1 MHIGLV
7 SHCDSA
13 RLVQKASGQ
22 TLTEKGPEAGD
33 RAEEKEGKGGPNTG
47 GLRVVM
53 AEASSS
59 PSKAGASGADDAPRP
74 STSIVNPVHG
84 ANEGREANR
93 KCLITDE
100 PETVDHNKK
109 KYSEEMARRQNTNGQ
124 HSPSHCDN
132 VVYPIDGLSIK
143 GAAARRQQAI
153 ELTPSNEE
161 DIKVDGKTDTADLR
175 IEDTDPPVLEDREG
189 RRYEKARSRDPR
201 IDSLSIKNTKAVT
214 AEMASVTE
222 QFTTILNQHPISFTG
237 WIMNHSAL
245 VVGGHS
251 SEVGEQRQ
259 SHSSRAPSNS
269 MPRLQSFEEQSRTNK
284 KGKLPITYSV
294 RLFAASSLI
303 GIMKHRPKRN
313 TFGSSTQRKDIS
325 NGPQIPSWLAEI
337 QASNP
342 AKPLASPGIHIPNNI
357 QSSRLAAHHRV
368 KETGIIRWPVG
379 AADAD
384 NSHPA
389 RRTISWVPRSEWP
402 LPGELANPSA
412 YHDLEHVIDLD
423 KNKPSAEMNN
433 SKAHSSLLIAGK
445 HKMALRNQSPNI
457 PSLRSPTNYRNPEG
471 HPTTSKER
479 PLWIAPHLRFPERDD
494 AAEPHRQNT
503 WLAPHLSVSGQ
514 RRKDTQSSATLHR
527 QQPPAEAR
535 AAESG
540 RQLEVVVGHLG
551 IPVTDAEFGQ
561 WNPIPV
567 HEGEEFRGYTQP
579 TDTNNDQLH
588 DQTQPQFSS
597 SVLSG
602 HLLMTNSSDFLSRA
616 AVTLNGLK
624 QISSD
629 QARSPESTGLAD
641 DAVSKAMSPPRQN
654 TVQQQP
660 QPDGS
665 GVRGR
670 DGIHDNPAS
679 TRDSAE
685 DNVSDE
691 SVRGLEDEN
700 HLSSIPESM
709 FFAHAYNGRDASKSP
724 EVVFEGRK
732 PRNPYKGLRDAMT
745 PVPGWEGVEV
755 PAYEPGQLMG
765 WDGKWQE
772 APVEWDRRDLYDYT
786 AAEHQQNMKNFIDDR
801 FEQFKKG
808 LCPSID
814 VEHDVHF
821 RSGRA
826 LSAGF
831 VYFAKPIDEKEHHH
845 VPPDDPF
852 SQGKLTKTANMAIEN
867 YLRVHSK
874 RLKEQEN
881 REHTGADRKKAAKA
895 QRAAE
900 QQAREQA
907 LAEAAALRPPNV
919 YKPKVNIYIRPAEA
933 KDLAQICDIHNYYI
947 RTSAVTGERVELN
960 EYDWRTRF
968 DNCEEEH
975 FPFLVAILPCY
986 GRMDRQQGRKEKVV
1000 GFTYAED
1007 FVSEQT
1013 VWGHTC
1019 ELQLFVH
1026 QRYLRKGIGKNL
1038 MDCILRGI
1046 DPNYQAKR
1054 AVQFDF
1060 APSHSDRYEGGG
1072 ERVISNVIFA
1082 LPYTAEEDQHAQWVG
1097 QWLFQEFK
1105 FELQGLLI
1113 GIGRV
1118 QKGDSRINL
1127 AYYVM
1132 ETLASV

>member
-1 MHIGLV
+1 M
-7 SHCDSA
+7 
-13 RLVQKASGQ
+13 
-22 TLTEKGPEAGD
+22 
-33 RAEEKEGKGGPNTG
+33 PNT
-47 GLRVVM
+47 L
-53 AEASSS
+53 
-59 PSKAGASGADDAPRP
+59 
-74 STSIVNPVHG
+74 
-84 ANEGREANR
+84 
-93 KCLITDE
+93 
-100 PETVDHNKK
+100 
-109 KYSEEMARRQNTNGQ
+109 
-124 HSPSHCDN
+124 
-132 VVYPIDGLSIK
+132 
-143 GAAARRQQAI
+143 
-153 ELTPSNEE
+153 
-161 DIKVDGKTDTADLR
+161 
-175 IEDTDPPVLEDREG
+175 
-189 RRYEKARSRDPR
+189 
-201 IDSLSIKNTKAVT
+201 
-214 AEMASVTE
+214 
-222 QFTTILNQHPISFTG
+222 
-237 WIMNHSAL
+237 
-245 VVGGHS
+245 
-251 SEVGEQRQ
+251 
-259 SHSSRAPSNS
+259 
-269 MPRLQSFEEQSRTNK
+269 
-284 KGKLPITYSV
+284 
-294 RLFAASSLI
+294 
-303 GIMKHRPKRN
+303 
-313 TFGSSTQRKDIS
+313 
-325 NGPQIPSWLAEI
+325 
-337 QASNP
+337 
-342 AKPLASPGIHIPNNI
+342 
-357 QSSRLAAHHRV
+357 QSSRLAAHHHVR
-368 KETGIIRWPVG
+368 ETGIIRWPVG

-384 NSHPA
+384 ISHPA
-389 RRTISWVPRSEWP
+389 RSTGSWVPPREWP

-412 YHDLEHVIDLD
+412 YHDLEHDIDLD
-423 KNKPSAEMNN
+423 KDKPSAEMDNFM
-433 SKAHSSLLIAGK
+433 AHPSLLIAGK

-457 PSLRSPTNYRNPEG
+457 APRGSPTNYRNPEG

-479 PLWIAPHLRFPERDD
+479 PLWVAPHLRFPERND
-494 AAEPHRQNT
+494 AAVFHRQNT
-503 WLAPHLSVSGQ
+503 WLAPHLPVSGQ
-514 RRKDTQSSATLHR
+514 TRKDGPKGKVGASTSPSRVPSNNNSAGSEVELQQRAPHIQIPSKIIKAAPNTRSSATLHH

-535 AAESG
+535 AAESR
-540 RQLEVVVGHLG
+540 RQLEIVVGHLG
-551 IPVTDAEFGQ
+551 IPVTDAESGQ
-561 WNPIPV
+561 WNPIPA
-567 HEGEEFRGYTQP
+567 HEREEFGGNVQP
-579 TDTNNDQLH
+579 TDTNNDRLD
-588 DQTQPQFSS
+588 DQIQPQFLS
-597 SVLSG
+597 SVLSN

-629 QARSPESTGLAD
+629 QVRSPESTRLTD
-641 DAVSKAMSPPRQN
+641 DAVSKTMSPPRLVNTMSPIEPTMIPLPTGQS

-660 QPDGS
+660 QPDDS

-670 DGIHDNPAS
+670 DGTHHNPAG
-679 TRDSAE
+679 TRGSAGN
-685 DNVSDE
+685 DVSDE

-709 FFAHAYNGRDASKSP
+709 FFAHAYNGRDASKTP
-724 EVVFEGRK
+724 EVVFQGRK
-732 PRNPYKGLRDAMT
+732 PRNPYKGPRDATT

-755 PAYEPGQLMG
+755 PEYEPGQLMG
-765 WDGKWQE
+765 WDGNWQE

-801 FEQFKKG
+801 FKRFQKG
-808 LCPSID
+808 LCPSIN

-826 LSAGF
+826 LAAGF

-845 VPPDDPF
+845 IPPDDPF

-874 RLKEQEN
+874 RLKEQED
-881 REHTGADRKKAAKA
+881 REHTGGDRKKAAKA

-933 KDLAQICDIHNYYI
+933 KDLAQICDIHNYYV

-960 EYDWRTRF
+960 EYEWRTRF

-986 GRMDRQQGRKEKVV
+986 GRMDRQQGRREKVV

-1060 APSHSDRYEGGG
+1060 TPGQSDRYEGGG

-1082 LPYTAEEDQHAQWVG
+1082 LPYTAEEDEHAQWVG
-1097 QWLFQEFK
+1097 QWLYQEFK

-1113 GIGRV
+1113 GIGRA
-1118 QKGDSRINL
+1118 QNGGRR
-1127 AYYVM
+1127 
-1132 ETLASV
+1132 

>member
-1 MHIGLV
+1 MVAAVPNSSRRRPADTPLHV
-7 SHCDSA
+7 P
-13 RLVQKASGQ
+13 VQRRMTIVEMQ
-22 TLTEKGPEAGD
+22 TEKGPEVGD
-33 RAEEKEGKGGPNTG
+33 RAKEKEGKGGPNTD
-47 GLRVVM
+47 GLRAVI
-53 AEASSS
+53 AEGSAF
-59 PSKAGASGADDAPRP
+59 PSRAGASGADEAPRP
-74 STSIVNPVHG
+74 FISTANPVHG
-84 ANEGREANR
+84 GNEGLGAN
-93 KCLITDE
+93 KKLLITDE
-100 PETVDHNKK
+100 PDTPVDHTKK
-109 KYSEEMARRQNTNGQ
+109 EDSEEVARRRNTSGQ

-132 VVYPIDGLSIK
+132 VVYPVDGLSIK

-161 DIKVDGKTDTADLR
+161 DIKMDSMTATANSR
-175 IEDTDPPVLEDREG
+175 IKDTDPPVLEDREG
-189 RRYEKARSRDPR
+189 RRYEKAPSGDSRM
-201 IDSLSIKNTKAVT
+201 DSLSIKNTKAVT

-222 QFTTILNQHPISFTG
+222 QFTTILNQHPLSFTG
-237 WIMNHSAL
+237 RIMNHSAL
-245 VVGGHS
+245 VVDGHS
-251 SEVGEQRQ
+251 SEAGERRQR
-259 SHSSRAPSNS
+259 
-269 MPRLQSFEEQSRTNK
+269 
-284 KGKLPITYSV
+284 
-294 RLFAASSLI
+294 
-303 GIMKHRPKRN
+303 
-313 TFGSSTQRKDIS
+313 SSTQHEYIS
-325 NGPQIPSWLAEI
+325 NGPQIPGWLAKI

-342 AKPLASPGIHIPNNI
+342 AKPLASPGIHMPNNI
-357 QSSRLAAHHRV
+357 QSSRLAAHHHVR
-368 KETGIIRWPVG
+368 ETGIIRWPVG

-384 NSHPA
+384 ISHPA
-389 RRTISWVPRSEWP
+389 RRTPSWVPRREWP

-412 YHDLEHVIDLD
+412 YHDLEHDIDLD
-423 KNKPSAEMNN
+423 KDKPSAEINV
-433 SKAHSSLLIAGK
+433 SLAHPSLRIGGN

-457 PSLRSPTNYRNPEG
+457 PPLRSPTNYRNPEG

-479 PLWIAPHLRFPERDD
+479 PPWISPHLRFPERND
-494 AAEPHRQNT
+494 ATVPHRQNT
-503 WLAPHLSVSGQ
+503 WLAPRLSVSGQ
-514 RRKDTQSSATLHR
+514 RRKDGAKGQVGASTPPSRVPSNHHR

-551 IPVTDAEFGQ
+551 IPVTDAETGQ

-567 HEGEEFRGYTQP
+567 HEGEEFRGYIQP
-579 TDTNNDQLH
+579 DANNDQLH

-629 QARSPESTGLAD
+629 QARSPESTPLTD
-641 DAVSKAMSPPRQN
+641 DAVSKALSPPRQVN
-654 TVQQQP
+654 TMSPIGPAMMPPPTGQNAVQQQP
-660 QPDGS
+660 QPDDS

-679 TRDSAE
+679 IRDSAE

-709 FFAHAYNGRDASKSP
+709 FFAHAYNGRDASKTP

-814 VEHDVHF
+814 VEHDAHF

-845 VPPDDPF
+845 IPPDDPF

-975 FPFLVAILPCY
+975 FPFLVAILPSY

-1060 APSHSDRYEGGG
+1060 TPGHSDRYEGGG

-1082 LPYTAEEDQHAQWVG
+1082 LPYTAEEDEHAQWVG
-1097 QWLFQEFK
+1097 RWLFQEFK

-1118 QKGDSRINL
+1118 QNGGSR
-1127 AYYVM
+1127 
-1132 ETLASV
+1132 